1 MFGKMMKL
9 GFALTLGLAVQSQ
22 ATIVYGGYITVAETG
37 NVTATY
43 LGHTAGYTN
52 ELVLYMPSNS
62 LGVIFNNHTTPVGT
76 TFDLGTYAAGTEL
89 QFAIHVLNTGETFYS
104 GPGTRNP
111 DGMAHVK
118 TDDLIVAPEIWVGFE
133 DLLGGGDMD
142 FDDVQFKFSNTASV
156 TELPA
161 VPEPGSLA
169 LMGLGLLGMG
179 YVVRR
184 KRA

>member
-1 MFGKMMKL
+1 MFKKL
-9 GFALTLGLAVQSQ
+9 INLGLALTLGLAAQSQ
-22 ATIVYGGYITVAETG
+22 AAIIYGGYITVAETG

-52 ELVLYMPSNS
+52 ELYLYLPVNSN
-62 LGVIFNNHTTPVGT
+62 GVIFNNHTTPVGT
-76 TFDLGTYAAGTEL
+76 TFDLGTFTAGTEL
-89 QFAIHVLNTGETFYS
+89 EFAIYVLNTGETFYS

-111 DGMAHVK
+111 DGLAHVK
-118 TDDLIVAPEIWVGFE
+118 TDDLIVAPEVWVGFE

-161 VPEPGSLA
+161 VPEPGSMA